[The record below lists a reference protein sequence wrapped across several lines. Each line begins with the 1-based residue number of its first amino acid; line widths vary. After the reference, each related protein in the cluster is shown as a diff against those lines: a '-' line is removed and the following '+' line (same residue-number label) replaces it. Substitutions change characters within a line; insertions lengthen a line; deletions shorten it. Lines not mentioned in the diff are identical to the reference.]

1 MKISAIDVKKL
12 RELTNSGMMDCKKA
26 LIESQGDF
34 QKAILVLRE
43 SGQSKA
49 DSKSG
54 RVAAHGIVSI
64 EIEESKRLALVLEIN
79 CETDFAAKDNQFV
92 EFSNQI
98 SNLLVNEEIE
108 NIDQLMDSSISEF
121 ERVEDF
127 RKSVVAKLGENITI
141 RRFSRLFYQGTL
153 GSYVHGNKIAALVDV
168 NIDDKN
174 LAKDLAMH
182 VAASKPKYIVQTDIP
197 KAIIDEESRILR
209 SQAEQEGKPKE
220 IIEKIVTGKL
230 NKHLNEITLLGQEY
244 IKDPD
249 LDISQLLKK
258 SNATVNLFVRY
269 EVGEGVEHQ
278 DKNFADE
285 VKEQVEV
292 SKY

>member
-12 RELTNSGMMDCKKA
+12 RTLTNAGMMDCKKA
-26 LIESQGDF
+26 LVESQGDF
-34 QKAILVLRE
+34 QKAILVLKE

-64 EIEESKRLALVLEIN
+64 EIEKAQRLALVLEIN

-98 SNLLVNEEIE
+98 SNLLVNEKIE
-108 NIDQLMDSSISEF
+108 NIDQLMDCSISKF

-141 RRFSRLFYQGTL
+141 RRFVRIFYQGTL

-168 NIDDKN
+168 DIDDKN

-209 SQAEQEGKPKE
+209 SQTEQEKKPKA

-244 IKDPD
+244 IKDSD
-249 LDISQLLKK
+249 LNISQLLKK

-269 EVGEGVEHQ
+269 EVGEGIEQ
-278 DKNFADE
+278 EDKNFADE
-285 VKEQVEV
+285 VNEQVDA
-292 SKY
+292 SK

>member
-12 RELTNSGMMDCKKA
+12 RALTNAGMMDCKKA
-26 LIESQGDF
+26 LVESQGDF
-34 QKAILVLRE
+34 QKAKLVLKKK
-43 SGQSKA
+43 GQSKA

-54 RVAAHGIVSI
+54 RIAAHGRVSI
-64 EIEESKRLALVLEIN
+64 EIEESKHLALVLEIN
-79 CETDFAAKDNQFV
+79 CETDFAAKDDQFV

-98 SNLLVNEEIE
+98 SNLLVNEKIE
-108 NIDQLMDSSISEF
+108 NIDQLLNSSISGF

-141 RRFSRLFYQGTL
+141 RRFARIFYQGTF
-153 GSYVHGNKIAALVDV
+153 GSYIHGNKIAALVDLD
-168 NIDDKN
+168 IDDKDLAKN
-174 LAKDLAMH
+174 LAMQ
-182 VAASKPKYIVQTDIP
+182 VAASKPQYIDQTDIP
-197 KAIIDEESRILR
+197 KEIIDGESRILR
-209 SQAEQEGKPKE
+209 LQAEQEGKPKE

-230 NKHLNEITLLGQEY
+230 KKYLNEMTLLGQEY

-249 LDISQLLKK
+249 LTISQLLKK

-269 EVGEGVEHQ
+269 EVGEGIEHQ

-285 VKEQVEV
+285 VKEQVEA
-292 SKY
+292 SK

>member
-1 MKISAIDVKKL
+1 MKISAIEVKKL
-12 RELTNSGMMDCKKA
+12 RALTNAGMMDCKKA
-26 LIESQGDF
+26 LVESQGDF
-34 QKAILVLRE
+34 QKAILVLKE

-64 EIEESKRLALVLEIN
+64 EIEKAQRLALVLEIN

-98 SNLLVNEEIE
+98 SNLLVNEKIE
-108 NIDQLMDSSISEF
+108 NIDQLMDCSISKF

-141 RRFSRLFYQGTL
+141 RRFVRIFYQGTL

-168 NIDDKN
+168 DIDDKN

-249 LDISQLLKK
+249 LNISQLLKK

-269 EVGEGVEHQ
+269 EVGEGIEHQ

-285 VKEQVEV
+285 VKEQVEA
-292 SKY
+292 SK

>member
-12 RELTNSGMMDCKKA
+12 RTLTNAGIMDCKKA

-34 QKAILVLRE
+34 QKAILVLKE

-49 DSKSG
+49 DSKLG
-54 RVAAHGIVSI
+54 RVAANGIVSI
-64 EIEESKRLALVLEIN
+64 EIEESKCLALLLEIN

-98 SNLLVNEEIE
+98 SNLLINEKIE
-108 NIDQLMDSSISEF
+108 NIDQLMDCSITGF

-141 RRFSRLFYQGTL
+141 RRFARIFYQGTL

-168 NIDDKN
+168 DIDDKN

-182 VAASKPKYIVQTDIP
+182 VVASKPKYIVQTDIP
-197 KAIIDEESRILR
+197 KEIIDEESRILR
-209 SQAEQEGKPKE
+209 SQAEQEEKPKE
-220 IIEKIVTGKL
+220 IIEKMVKGKL

-249 LDISQLLKK
+249 LNISQLLKK

-269 EVGEGVEHQ
+269 EVGEGIEQQ

-285 VKEQVEV
+285 VKEQVDA
-292 SKY
+292 SN

>member
-1 MKISAIDVKKL
+1 MEISAIDVKKL
-12 RELTNSGMMDCKKA
+12 RALTNAGMMDCKKA

-34 QKAILVLRE
+34 QKAILVLKE

-64 EIEESKRLALVLEIN
+64 EIEKAQRLALVLEIN

-98 SNLLVNEEIE
+98 SNLLVNEKIE
-108 NIDQLMDSSISEF
+108 NIDQLMDCSISKF

-141 RRFSRLFYQGTL
+141 RRFVRIFYQGTL

-168 NIDDKN
+168 DIDDKN

-249 LDISQLLKK
+249 LNIFQLLKK

-269 EVGEGVEHQ
+269 EVGEGIEHQ

-285 VKEQVEV
+285 VKEQVEA
-292 SKY
+292 SK

>member
-1 MKISAIDVKKL
+1 MKISAIEVKKL
-12 RELTNSGMMDCKKA
+12 RALTNAGMMDCKKA
-26 LIESQGDF
+26 LVESQGDF
-34 QKAILVLRE
+34 RKAILVLKE

-64 EIEESKRLALVLEIN
+64 EIEKAQRLALVLEIN

-98 SNLLVNEEIE
+98 SNLLVNEKIE
-108 NIDQLMDSSISEF
+108 NIDQLMDCSISKF

-141 RRFSRLFYQGTL
+141 RRFVRIFYQGTL

-168 NIDDKN
+168 DIDDKN

-249 LDISQLLKK
+249 LNISQLLKK

-269 EVGEGVEHQ
+269 EVGEGIEHQ

-285 VKEQVEV
+285 VKEQVEA
-292 SKY
+292 SK

>member
-12 RELTNSGMMDCKKA
+12 RALTNAGMMDCKKA
-26 LIESQGDF
+26 LVESQGDF
-34 QKAILVLRE
+34 QKAKLVLKKK
-43 SGQSKA
+43 GQSKA

-54 RVAAHGIVSI
+54 RIAAHGRVSI
-64 EIEESKRLALVLEIN
+64 EIEESKHLALILEIN
-79 CETDFAAKDNQFV
+79 CETDFAAKDDQFV

-98 SNLLVNEEIE
+98 SNLLVNEKIE
-108 NIDQLMDSSISEF
+108 NIDQLLNSSISGF
-121 ERVEDF
+121 EKVEDF
-127 RKSVVAKLGENITI
+127 RKFVVAKLGENITI
-141 RRFSRLFYQGTL
+141 RRFVRIFYQGTL

-168 NIDDKN
+168 DIDDKN

-249 LDISQLLKK
+249 LNISQLLKK

-269 EVGEGVEHQ
+269 EVGEGIEHQ

-285 VKEQVEV
+285 VKEQVEA
-292 SKY
+292 SK

>member
-1 MKISAIDVKKL
+1 MKISAIEVKKL
-12 RELTNSGMMDCKKA
+12 RALTNAGMMDCKKA
-26 LIESQGDF
+26 LVESQGDF
-34 QKAILVLRE
+34 QKAILVLKE

-64 EIEESKRLALVLEIN
+64 EIEKAQRLALVLEIN

-98 SNLLVNEEIE
+98 SNLLVNEKIE
-108 NIDQLMDSSISEF
+108 NIDQLMDCSISKF

-141 RRFSRLFYQGTL
+141 RRFVRIFYQGTL

-168 NIDDKN
+168 DIDDKN

-249 LDISQLLKK
+249 LNISQLLKK

-269 EVGEGVEHQ
+269 EVGEGIEQQ

-285 VKEQVEV
+285 VKEQVEA
-292 SKY
+292 SK

>member
-1 MKISAIDVKKL
+1 MKISAIEVKKL
-12 RELTNSGMMDCKKA
+12 RALTNAGMMDCKKA
-26 LIESQGDF
+26 LVESQGDF
-34 QKAILVLRE
+34 QKAILVLKE

-64 EIEESKRLALVLEIN
+64 EIEKAQRLALVLEIN

-98 SNLLVNEEIE
+98 SNLLVNEKIE
-108 NIDQLMDSSISEF
+108 NIDQLLDCSISGF

-141 RRFSRLFYQGTL
+141 RRFARIFYQGTL
-153 GSYVHGNKIAALVDV
+153 GSYIHGNKIAALVDLD
-168 NIDDKN
+168 IDDKN

-249 LDISQLLKK
+249 LNISQLLKK

-269 EVGEGVEHQ
+269 EVGEGIEHQ

-285 VKEQVEV
+285 VKEQVEA
-292 SKY
+292 SK

>member
-12 RELTNSGMMDCKKA
+12 RALTNAGMMDCKKA
-26 LIESQGDF
+26 LIESQGNF
-34 QKAILVLRE
+34 QKAILVLKE

-64 EIEESKRLALVLEIN
+64 EIEESKRLALVLEVN
-79 CETDFAAKDNQFV
+79 CETDFAAIDNQFV

-98 SNLLVNEEIE
+98 SNLLVNEKIE
-108 NIDQLMDSSISEF
+108 NIDQLLDCSISGF

-141 RRFSRLFYQGTL
+141 RRFTRIFYQGTL
-153 GSYVHGNKIAALVDV
+153 GSYIHSNKIAALVDLDI
-168 NIDDKN
+168 NDKN

-182 VAASKPKYIVQTDIP
+182 VAASKPQYIAQTDIP
-197 KAIIDEESRILR
+197 KEIIDEESRILR
-209 SQAEQEGKPKE
+209 SQAEQERKPKE

-244 IKDPD
+244 IKDSD
-249 LDISQLLKK
+249 LNISQLLKK

-269 EVGEGVEHQ
+269 EVGEGIEQ
-278 DKNFADE
+278 KDKNFADE
-285 VKEQVEV
+285 VKEQVEA
-292 SKY
+292 SQ

>member
-12 RELTNSGMMDCKKA
+12 RALTNAGMMDCKKA

-34 QKAILVLRE
+34 QKARLVLKE

-64 EIEESKRLALVLEIN
+64 EIEESKRLALVLEVN

-92 EFSNQI
+92 KFSNQI
-98 SNLLVNEEIE
+98 SNLLVNKKIE
-108 NIDQLMDSSISEF
+108 NIVQLLDCSISGF

-141 RRFSRLFYQGTL
+141 RRFARIFYQGTL
-153 GSYVHGNKIAALVDV
+153 GSYIHGNKIAALVDLD
-168 NIDDKN
+168 IDDKN
-174 LAKDLAMH
+174 LSKDLAMH
-182 VAASKPKYIVQTDIP
+182 VAASKPQYIAQTDIP
-197 KAIIDEESRILR
+197 KEIIAEESRILR
-209 SQAEQEGKPKE
+209 SQAEQERKPKE

-244 IKDPD
+244 IKDSD
-249 LDISQLLKK
+249 LNISQLLKK

-269 EVGEGVEHQ
+269 EVGEGIEQ
-278 DKNFADE
+278 KDNNFADE
-285 VKEQVEV
+285 VKEQVDA
-292 SKY
+292 SK

>member
-1 MKISAIDVKKL
+1 MKISAIEVKKL
-12 RELTNSGMMDCKKA
+12 RALTNAGMMDCKKA
-26 LIESQGDF
+26 LVESQGDF
-34 QKAILVLRE
+34 QKAILVLKE

-64 EIEESKRLALVLEIN
+64 EIEKAQRLALVLEIN

-98 SNLLVNEEIE
+98 SNLLVNEKIE
-108 NIDQLMDSSISEF
+108 NIDQLLDCSISGF

-141 RRFSRLFYQGTL
+141 RRFVRIFYQGTL

-168 NIDDKN
+168 DIDDKN

-182 VAASKPKYIVQTDIP
+182 VAASKPQYIAQTDIP
-197 KAIIDEESRILR
+197 KEIIDEESRILR

-249 LDISQLLKK
+249 LNISQLLKK

-269 EVGEGVEHQ
+269 EVGEGIEHQ

-285 VKEQVEV
+285 VKEQVEA
-292 SKY
+292 SK

>member
-1 MKISAIDVKKL
+1 MKISAIEVKKL
-12 RELTNSGMMDCKKA
+12 RALTNAGMMDCKKA
-26 LIESQGDF
+26 LVESQGDF
-34 QKAILVLRE
+34 QKAILVLKE

-64 EIEESKRLALVLEIN
+64 EIEKAQRLALVLEIN

-98 SNLLVNEEIE
+98 SNLLVNEKIE
-108 NIDQLMDSSISEF
+108 NIDQLLDCSISGF

-141 RRFSRLFYQGTL
+141 RRFVRIFYQGTL

-168 NIDDKN
+168 DIDDKN

-182 VAASKPKYIVQTDIP
+182 VAASKPKYIVQADIP

-249 LDISQLLKK
+249 LNISQLLKK

-269 EVGEGVEHQ
+269 EVGEGIEHQ

-285 VKEQVEV
+285 VKEQVEA
-292 SKY
+292 SK

>member
-1 MKISAIDVKKL
+1 MKISAIEVKKL
-12 RELTNSGMMDCKKA
+12 RALTNAGMMDCKKA
-26 LIESQGDF
+26 LVESQGDF
-34 QKAILVLRE
+34 QKAILVLKE

-64 EIEESKRLALVLEIN
+64 EIKEAQRLALVLEIN

-98 SNLLVNEEIE
+98 SNLLVNEKIE
-108 NIDQLMDSSISEF
+108 NIDQLMDCSISKF

-141 RRFSRLFYQGTL
+141 RRFVRIFYQGTL

-168 NIDDKN
+168 DIDDKN

-249 LDISQLLKK
+249 LNISQLLKK

-269 EVGEGVEHQ
+269 EVGEGIEHQ

-285 VKEQVEV
+285 VKEQVEA
-292 SKY
+292 SK

>member
-12 RELTNSGMMDCKKA
+12 RALTNAGMMDCKKA

-34 QKAILVLRE
+34 QKAILVLKE

-54 RVAAHGIVSI
+54 RVAAHGRVSI
-64 EIEESKRLALVLEIN
+64 EIEESKHLALVLEIN
-79 CETDFAAKDNQFV
+79 CETDFAAKDDQFV

-98 SNLLVNEEIE
+98 SNLLVNEKIE
-108 NIDQLMDSSISEF
+108 NIDQLLNSSISGF

-141 RRFSRLFYQGTL
+141 RRFARIFYQGTF
-153 GSYVHGNKIAALVDV
+153 GSYIHGNKIAALVDLD
-168 NIDDKN
+168 IDDKDLAKN
-174 LAKDLAMH
+174 LAMQ
-182 VAASKPKYIVQTDIP
+182 VAASKPQYIDQTDIP
-197 KAIIDEESRILR
+197 KEIIDGESRILR
-209 SQAEQEGKPKE
+209 SHADQEGKPKE

-230 NKHLNEITLLGQEY
+230 NKYLNEITLLGQEY
-244 IKDPD
+244 IKDSD
-249 LDISQLLKK
+249 LNVSQLLRK

-269 EVGEGVEHQ
+269 EVGEGIEQ
-278 DKNFADE
+278 KDKNFADE
-285 VKEQVEV
+285 VKEQVEA
-292 SKY
+292 SQ

>member
-1 MKISAIDVKKL
+1 MKISAIEVKKL
-12 RELTNSGMMDCKKA
+12 RALTNAGMMDCKKA
-26 LIESQGDF
+26 LVESQGDF
-34 QKAILVLRE
+34 QKAILVLKE

-64 EIEESKRLALVLEIN
+64 EIEESKCLALLLEIN

-98 SNLLVNEEIE
+98 SNLLVNKKIE
-108 NIDQLMDSSISEF
+108 NIDQLLNSSISGF

-141 RRFSRLFYQGTL
+141 RRFARIFYQGTF
-153 GSYVHGNKIAALVDV
+153 GSYIHGNKIAALVDLD
-168 NIDDKN
+168 IDDKDLAKN
-174 LAKDLAMH
+174 LAMQ
-182 VAASKPKYIVQTDIP
+182 VAASKPQYIAQTDIP
-197 KAIIDEESRILR
+197 KEIIDEESRILR
-209 SQAEQEGKPKE
+209 SQAEQERKPKE
-220 IIEKIVTGKL
+220 IIEKIVTGRL

-244 IKDPD
+244 IKDSD
-249 LDISQLLKK
+249 LNISQLLKK

-269 EVGEGVEHQ
+269 EVGEGIEQ
-278 DKNFADE
+278 KDKNFADE
-285 VKEQVEV
+285 VKEQVEA
-292 SKY
+292 SQ

>member
-1 MKISAIDVKKL
+1 MKISAIEVKKL
-12 RELTNSGMMDCKKA
+12 RALTNAGMMDCKKA
-26 LIESQGDF
+26 LVESQGDF
-34 QKAILVLRE
+34 QKAILVLKE

-64 EIEESKRLALVLEIN
+64 EIEKAQRLALVLEIN

-98 SNLLVNEEIE
+98 SNLLVNEKIE
-108 NIDQLMDSSISEF
+108 NIDQLMDCSISKF

-141 RRFSRLFYQGTL
+141 RRFVRIFYQGTL

-168 NIDDKN
+168 DIDDKN

-220 IIEKIVTGKL
+220 IIEK
-230 NKHLNEITLLGQEY
+230 NSY
-244 IKDPD
+244 
-249 LDISQLLKK
+249 
-258 SNATVNLFVRY
+258 R
-269 EVGEGVEHQ
+269 
-278 DKNFADE
+278 
-285 VKEQVEV
+285 
-292 SKY
+292 

>member
-1 MKISAIDVKKL
+1 MKISAIEVKKL
-12 RELTNSGMMDCKKA
+12 RALTNAGMMDCKKA
-26 LIESQGDF
+26 LVESQGDF
-34 QKAILVLRE
+34 QKAILVLKE

-64 EIEESKRLALVLEIN
+64 EIKEAQRLALVLEIN

-98 SNLLVNEEIE
+98 SNLLVNEKIE
-108 NIDQLMDSSISEF
+108 NIDQLMDCSISKF

-141 RRFSRLFYQGTL
+141 RRFVRIFYQGTL

-168 NIDDKN
+168 DIDDKN

-182 VAASKPKYIVQTDIP
+182 VAASKPKYIVQADIP

-249 LDISQLLKK
+249 LNISQLLKK

-269 EVGEGVEHQ
+269 EVGEGIEHQ

-285 VKEQVEV
+285 VKEQVEA
-292 SKY
+292 SK

>member
-12 RELTNSGMMDCKKA
+12 RALTNAGMMDCKKA

-34 QKAILVLRE
+34 QKARLVLKE

-64 EIEESKRLALVLEIN
+64 EIEESKRLALVLEVN
-79 CETDFAAKDNQFV
+79 CETDFAAIDNQFV

-98 SNLLVNEEIE
+98 SNLLVNEKIE
-108 NIDQLMDSSISEF
+108 NIDQLLDCSISGF

-141 RRFSRLFYQGTL
+141 RRFTRIFYQGTL
-153 GSYVHGNKIAALVDV
+153 GSYIHSNKIAALVDLDI
-168 NIDDKN
+168 NDKN

-182 VAASKPKYIVQTDIP
+182 VAASKPQYIAQTDIP
-197 KAIIDEESRILR
+197 KEIIDEESRILR
-209 SQAEQEGKPKE
+209 SQAEQERKPKE
-220 IIEKIVTGKL
+220 IIEKIVAGRL

-244 IKDPD
+244 IKDSD
-249 LDISQLLKK
+249 LNISQLLKK

-269 EVGEGVEHQ
+269 EVGEGIEQ
-278 DKNFADE
+278 KDKNFADE
-285 VKEQVEV
+285 VKEQVDA
-292 SKY
+292 SK